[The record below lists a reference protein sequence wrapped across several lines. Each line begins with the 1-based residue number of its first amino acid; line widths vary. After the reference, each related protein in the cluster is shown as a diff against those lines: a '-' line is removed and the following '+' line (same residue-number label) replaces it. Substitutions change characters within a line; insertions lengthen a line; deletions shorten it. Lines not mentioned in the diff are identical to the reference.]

1 MTELLLS
8 EEERLLQNM
17 VRDYAEKELAPKADE
32 LDTTH
37 DFPWGAVKAM
47 ADLGLYGVGVDPEY
61 GGSGG
66 GSRHL
71 AILIEELARCCG
83 ATSLTYIAHT
93 SLAIQNIHGFA
104 NKEQKE
110 KYLPPLLSGEKI
122 GAFCLS
128 EPAVGSDAVAM
139 ETSARRDDGAY
150 ILNGSKTFI
159 TNGDFADTFVVY
171 ATQDPSKRSR
181 GVSAFIV
188 ERAFGGVDAQSLG
201 SKMGM
206 RASDTAQVFFQD
218 VPVPV
223 ENRMGDEGA
232 GFKVAMNTLNASRI
246 GIAAQAVGI
255 AQGALEAATSYAK
268 ERKSFGVPIADH
280 QAIQF
285 KLAEMATQVEA
296 ARLLVR
302 NAAVRRDAG
311 LPFIKEASMAKF
323 YASGVATSCSNEA
336 VQVHGGLGY
345 FKPATVERLYRDA
358 KVMEI
363 YEGTSEVQRMVIA
376 RHVLGRAHG

>member
-17 VRDYAEKELAPKADE
+17 VRDYADNELAPKADE

-37 DFPWGAVKAM
+37 EFPWGAVKAM
-47 ADLGLYGVGVDPEY
+47 ADLGLYGVGVDPEF

-71 AILIEELARCCG
+71 AIVIEELARCCG

-104 NKEQKE
+104 SKEQKE
-110 KYLPPLLSGEKI
+110 KYLAPLLSGEKI

-139 ETSARRDDGAY
+139 ETSARRDDGSY

>member
-17 VRDYAEKELAPKADE
+17 VRDYADKELAPKADE

-37 DFPWGAVKAM
+37 EFPWAAVKAM
-47 ADLGLYGVGVDPEY
+47 ADLGLYGIGVEPEY

-71 AILIEELARCCG
+71 AIVIEELARCCG

-104 NKEQKE
+104 SKEQKE
-110 KYLPPLLSGEKI
+110 KYLPPLLSGEKL

-139 ETSARRDDGAY
+139 ETSARRENGSY

-159 TNGDFADTFVVY
+159 TNGDFADTLVVY

-181 GVSAFIV
+181 GVTAFIV

-218 VPVPV
+218 VPVPA
-223 ENRMGDEGA
+223 ENRMDDEGA

-255 AQGALEAATSYAK
+255 AQGALEAATSYAQ

-285 KLAEMATQVEA
+285 KLAEMATRIEA

-302 NAAVRRDAG
+302 SAAVRRDAG
-311 LPFIKEASMAKF
+311 MPFIKEASMAKF
-323 YASGVATSCSNEA
+323 YSSGVATWCSNEA

-358 KVMEI
+358 KVMDI

>member
-17 VRDYAEKELAPKADE
+17 VRDYADNELAPKADE

-37 DFPWGAVKAM
+37 EFPWGAVKAM
-47 ADLGLYGVGVDPEY
+47 ADLGLYGVGVDPEF

-71 AILIEELARCCG
+71 AIVIEELARCCG

-104 NKEQKE
+104 SKEQKE

-139 ETSARRDDGAY
+139 ETSARRDDGSY

>member
-47 ADLGLYGVGVDPEY
+47 ADLGLYGVGVEPEY

-71 AILIEELARCCG
+71 AIVIEELARCCG

-104 NKEQKE
+104 SKEQKE
-110 KYLPPLLSGEKI
+110 KYLPPLLNGEKI

-139 ETSARRDDGAY
+139 ETSARRDDGSY

-218 VPVPV
+218 VPVPA
-223 ENRMGDEGA
+223 ENLMDDEGA

>member
-17 VRDYAEKELAPKADE
+17 VRDYADNELAPKADE

-37 DFPWGAVKAM
+37 EFPWGAVKAM
-47 ADLGLYGVGVDPEY
+47 ADLGLYGVGVDPEF

-71 AILIEELARCCG
+71 AIVIEELARCCG

-104 NKEQKE
+104 SKEQKE

-139 ETSARRDDGAY
+139 ETSARRDDGSY

-181 GVSAFIV
+181 GVTALIV

-323 YASGVATSCSNEA
+323 YASGVATSCSNQA